1 MTETD
6 EKRFLVIVIRDLL
19 GLCEH
24 KPGKN
29 NKAVVA
35 SNIMCVSGQLACLSS
50 ASTHKHYAVQH
61 QLDDVSRYVVGQYP
75 RFLRQHWKFLKTVVL
90 KLFEVRF
97 ACALLAAERASGISP
112 KLTLLCPALLCLCSS
127 CMRSTQ
133 ACKTW
138 LVTHSSR
145 SLKN

>member
-35 SNIMCVSGQLACLSS
+35 SNIMCVFGRLACLSL

-61 QLDDVSRYVVGQYP
+61 QLNVSRYVVGQYP

-90 KLFEVRF
+90 KLFEVRSL
-97 ACALLAAERASGISP
+97 CALVVAERASGRNP
-112 KLTLLCPALLCLCSS
+112 
-127 CMRSTQ
+127 
-133 ACKTW
+133 
-138 LVTHSSR
+138 
-145 SLKN
+145 

>member
-35 SNIMCVSGQLACLSS
+35 SNIMCVFGHLECLSS
-50 ASTHKHYAVQH
+50 ASTHKCNT
-61 QLDDVSRYVVGQYP
+61 DSM
-75 RFLRQHWKFLKTVVL
+75 
-90 KLFEVRF
+90 
-97 ACALLAAERASGISP
+97 
-112 KLTLLCPALLCLCSS
+112 CPG
-127 CMRSTQ
+127 M
-133 ACKTW
+133 W
-138 LVTHSSR
+138 LVSTLASCDNTGSS
-145 SLKN
+145 